1 MHKEGVESITPVKKP
16 DHLES
21 KSDSNSTDQTESE
34 QALGFQAVGINLSV
48 KSPDLKLQVPLIKT
62 VARNAFEVLRYR
74 SISQ

>member
-16 DHLES
+16 DRLES